1 MFFWFQKNI
10 ERDLKIKRT
19 KMEQRIVTQ
28 YTTLTDLN
36 KKADKQEDALKKND
50 EKLNNVIKQHDNL
63 TEIHKEAI
71 VRIQKRIDELD
82 YHIGKYLHI

>member
-1 MFFWFQKNI
+1 M
-10 ERDLKIKRT
+10 
-19 KMEQRIVTQ
+19 MEQRIVTQ

-36 KKADKQEDALKKND
+36 KKADKQEDTLKKND

-63 TEIHKEAI
+63 TKIHKEAI

-82 YHIGKYLHI
+82 YNIGKYLHI

>member
-1 MFFWFQKNI
+1 
-10 ERDLKIKRT
+10 
-19 KMEQRIVTQ
+19 MEQRIVTQ

-50 EKLNNVIKQHDNL
+50 EKLNNVIEQHDNL

-82 YHIGKYLHI
+82 YHTGKYTYIYDLILNANYQ

>member
-1 MFFWFQKNI
+1 
-10 ERDLKIKRT
+10 
-19 KMEQRIVTQ
+19 MEQRIVTQ

-63 TEIHKEAI
+63 TKIHKEAI
-71 VRIQKRIDELD
+71 DRIQKRIDELD
-82 YHIGKYLHI
+82 YHIGKYLLLHI